1 MMHRRKIFGVVLV
14 TLFFLISLSG
24 ILCYSG
30 ESAGKSLG
38 KVGEVILATQYSG
51 IRVQKGNSFSMDLIL
66 ENYSKKDVSLN
77 LWIDKMPDGWKVSIE
92 EEAYKISG
100 IYLPADEEKLLT
112 LRVRPGENV
121 KLGKYLI
128 SIKARSEDRRIELR
142 KDLNVEVVEKK
153 KEKSFGKIRVDS
165 YYPVLRGSIKKEFE
179 FSINVENELDDEDLF
194 NLQAEAPDQWEVN
207 FKPAYETKYISSVK
221 LKPKQNKVI
230 DVEVKPYYLSPP
242 GEYPI
247 TVKVS
252 TEKYEEEVQ
261 FKVIFL
267 GSYELKLGTP
277 DGLLS
282 VDAKPGEKSKIKL
295 YVENRGTAINRD
307 ITLTTFKP
315 ENWEVEFKPER
326 IDLIKPG
333 ESKTVEVIIKPYD
346 EALVGEYTVTVY
358 AKGQEDSED
367 DKDLSV
373 NVAATPIW
381 GYAGIGLIGLV
392 IGGLFLI
399 FKFFGRHSS

>member
-1 MMHRRKIFGVVLV
+1 MHRRKIFGVVLV

-315 ENWEVEFKPER
+315 ENWVVEFKPER

-367 DKDLSV
+367 DIDLSV

>member
-1 MMHRRKIFGVVLV
+1 M
-14 TLFFLISLSG
+14 
-24 ILCYSG
+24 
-30 ESAGKSLG
+30 
-38 KVGEVILATQYSG
+38 
-51 IRVQKGNSFSMDLIL
+51 
-66 ENYSKKDVSLN
+66 
-77 LWIDKMPDGWKVSIE
+77 
-92 EEAYKISG
+92 YK
-100 IYLPADEEKLLT
+100 
-112 LRVRPGENV
+112 R
-121 KLGKYLI
+121 
-128 SIKARSEDRRIELR
+128 
-142 KDLNVEVVEKK
+142 
-153 KEKSFGKIRVDS
+153 
-165 YYPVLRGSIKKEFE
+165 
-179 FSINVENELDDEDLF
+179 
-194 NLQAEAPDQWEVN
+194 Q
-207 FKPAYETKYISSVK
+207 
-221 LKPKQNKVI
+221 KQNKVI

-307 ITLTTFKP
+307 ITFTTFKP

-367 DKDLSV
+367 NIDLSV
-373 NVAATPIW
+373 NVAATPVW
-381 GYAGIGLIGLV
+381 GYAGIGIIGLV
-392 IGGLFLI
+392 IGGLFLM
-399 FKFFGRHSS
+399 FRFFGMHSS